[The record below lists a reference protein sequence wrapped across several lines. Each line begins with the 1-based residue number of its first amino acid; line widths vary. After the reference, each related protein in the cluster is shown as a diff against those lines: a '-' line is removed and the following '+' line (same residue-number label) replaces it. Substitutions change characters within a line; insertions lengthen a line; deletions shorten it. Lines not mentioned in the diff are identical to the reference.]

1 MGGGGG
7 GLCCRGDA
15 GQWDVGEDPVSFG
28 DELRKLAS
36 PSIGGR
42 CDNTDP
48 GGSIRRVA
56 AIFFLV
62 GLFES
67 LRYVSNCQQNA
78 RDSQLE
84 LQARIS
90 LQNLLFP
97 LVSISQII
105 TCRT

>member
-15 GQWDVGEDPVSFG
+15 GRWDVGEDPFSFG

-36 PSIGGR
+36 PFIGGQ

-48 GGSIRRVA
+48 GDSTRRVA
-56 AIFFLV
+56 AILFLV
-62 GLFES
+62 GLFSSFES
-67 LRYVSNCQQNA
+67 LRHVSNCQRNA
-78 RDSQLE
+78 RDSQLK
-84 LQARIS
+84 LQARFS

-97 LVSISQII
+97 LVSIS
-105 TCRT
+105 